1 MSKGPVKI
9 RQPNMWSDH
18 SLRELNTIHPD
29 LKTLAGY
36 VLPIWDCKVD
46 EGHRPQHE
54 QDMHVLEGRS
64 FTPWPVG
71 THNSMPS
78 DAMHLLPFV
87 GGKFI
92 GWGVKKDFVGD
103 SVPDYE
109 AMYHW
114 YAFAG
119 LVIATAAHLYEI
131 GEMESR
137 VIWGGDWDGD
147 WNFREHKL
155 RDLAHWERVRHG
167 D

>member
-1 MSKGPVKI
+1 MSKGPINIDQSNVF
-9 RQPNMWSDH
+9 SAH
-18 SLRELNTIHPD
+18 SLRELATVHPD
-29 LKTLAGY
+29 LRALAGA
-36 VLPIWDCKVD
+36 VLSIWDLKVS

-54 QDMHVLEGRS
+54 QDLHVLEGRS

-71 THNSMPS
+71 THNSRPS
-78 DAMHLLPFV
+78 DAVHFLPFV

-92 GWGVKKDFVGD
+92 GWGVKKDFAGD
-103 SVPDYE
+103 DVPDYE

-119 LVIATAAHLYEI
+119 LVIATAAALHVS
-131 GEMESR
+131 GVMESR

-147 WNFREHKL
+147 WNFKEHKL

-167 D
+167 